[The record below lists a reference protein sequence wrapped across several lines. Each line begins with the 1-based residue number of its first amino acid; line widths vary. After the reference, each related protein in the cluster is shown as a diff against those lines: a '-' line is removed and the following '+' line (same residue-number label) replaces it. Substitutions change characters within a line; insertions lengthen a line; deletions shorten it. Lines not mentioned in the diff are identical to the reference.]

1 MTDSPLKLAIVAGE
15 ESGDLLGADLV
26 KSIRQRFPGR
36 PVELIGVGGDHLGAL
51 GLQSIINQHD
61 IALVGLSAVL
71 MKLPQLI
78 HKISKVAKTIITGKP
93 DCLIIID
100 SPDFTHRVA
109 KKVRA
114 ADPSIPIV
122 NYISP
127 SVWAWRP
134 ERARIMRDYVDH
146 VLTILPFEVDALR
159 ELDGPQA
166 TYVGHRLVSHA
177 PLIEARHVQLERAAT
192 HDRGVQ
198 DNAVLVL
205 PGSRRSEIRSLM
217 EPFGQAVQELKQ
229 RNSDLSFVLPTL
241 PSVRGLVEEHLKDWP
256 VQAEVVVGEDAK
268 YQAFSTARAALAASG
283 TVSLEL
289 ALARVPTVL
298 AYKADW
304 FAKTFIGPR
313 IRIWSAA
320 LPNIITDSA
329 LVPESFNETIR
340 SGLLARQIEGL
351 IHNGPKRQA
360 QLNGF
365 DRLVEIM
372 ATERPSG
379 EIAAEKVLELIET
392 RRETDK

>member
-1 MTDSPLKLAIVAGE
+1 MTQSPLKLAIVAGE

-26 KSIRQRFPGR
+26 NSIRKRLAGR
-36 PVELIGVGGDHLGAL
+36 TVQLVGVGGDHLSAL
-51 GLQSIINQHD
+51 GLKSMINQHD

-71 MKLPQLI
+71 VKLPQLI
-78 HKISKVAKTIITGKP
+78 YKISKVANAIIAAKP

-134 ERARIMRDYVDH
+134 QRARIMRSYIDH
-146 VLTILPFEVDALR
+146 VLTILPFEVQALR
-159 ELDGPQA
+159 DLDGPDA
-166 TYVGHRLVSHA
+166 TYVGHRLVSHP
-177 PLIEARHVQLERAAT
+177 PLIAARQTQLERAAF
-192 HDRGVQ
+192 HDRAGP
-198 DNAVLVL
+198 DNTILIL

-217 EPFGQAVQELKQ
+217 GPFGLAVQELKE
-229 RNSDLSFVLPTL
+229 RNPDLSFVLPTL
-241 PSVRGLVEEHLKDWP
+241 PSVEGLVREEMQSWP
-256 VQAEVVVGEDAK
+256 VQIDVVIGEDAK
-268 YQAFSTARAALAASG
+268 YRAFSVARAALAASG
-283 TVSLEL
+283 TVSFEL

-304 FAKTFIGPR
+304 FAKVFIAPR

-329 LVPESFNETIR
+329 LVPETFNESIR
-340 SGLLARQIEGL
+340 PGLLARQIEGL
-351 IHNGPKRQA
+351 VPNGPKRQA

-365 DRLVEIM
+365 DRLAEIM

-379 EIAAEKVLELIET
+379 EIAAEKIIELT
-392 RRETDK
+392 